1 MSIVLKSLALLPFVA
16 YTGLFRVFRLRGEGW
31 RSAALGA
38 ATCWGVFV
46 ALSTELL
53 SVPRLITRPAL
64 ALAWLLLTLGSFAYA
79 ATIRAGHPSK
89 VVNGPAPDTIRLDK
103 LDWFLLSVTGLLVA
117 LVGLTAIIS
126 APNTWDAMAYH
137 MSRIVQWMTNR
148 DVGLYPAFYSV
159 QLFLSPWAEYAMM
172 HLDVLYGGDRLVNL
186 IEWFSMIGGIIGV
199 SLIAQRLGAGIRGQ
213 IFAAIAC
220 ATIPAALLE
229 ASGAMNTYVAA
240 FWIVVAVY
248 YFLRWNGDPTWPVTF
263 GMGSALGL
271 AIMTKGTA
279 YVFLPCVLLACWWI
293 GSAASRK
300 LLLLRVPVLVLAI
313 LVLNG
318 PLFVRNYRLSGSPL
332 GFAAPLGDDTLRQ
345 YSNSR
350 YSASVTFANVVKNLS
365 LHVVT
370 PIGAVNHEASRVV
383 FASLRTLHID
393 PNDQADTY
401 RGGFHLN
408 GVSSHEER
416 AGNPLQLALIFVSI
430 LLLFSRRIGNR
441 ALRLF
446 ALGLVGSFVLF
457 CALVRWQAWN
467 ARYHM
472 PLFLLGVAL
481 VGVVLERSWP
491 RVVLTSAAC
500 LLLLAALP
508 FVLLN
513 SLRPLISVK
522 SPSVFQQSR
531 TETYFADSHRW
542 QIHSYSN
549 TASFVKATGCDN
561 VGVDSSF
568 DDFDYPMFAILG
580 AGHGDLTVRY
590 SEVKNLTAEYARPES
605 GPPCAVIC
613 LRCAN
618 SPAKWAQY
626 RQVGGRVSLF
636 DEIAV
641 FSSKGDLPNTQTF
654 EMPIGYSP
662 DQMLVELDRYRDSP
676 PAVDLRPTED
686 RVIQAGHDYPGQRD
700 DLKARL
706 DSLYMGTVSLWR
718 VRDSVDPLRRRGERI
733 DHSKIDPQQLVGASE
748 VIQNWFQTEPAKVR
762 ELNASIDRLYSTHSA
777 QVNQ

>member
-1 MSIVLKSLALLPFVA
+1 MSIALKILALLPFIA
-16 YTGLFRVFRLRGEGW
+16 YAGLFRIFRLRGEGW

-46 ALSTELL
+46 ALSTEIL

-64 ALAWLLLTLGSFAYA
+64 AVAWLLLAVASFAYA
-79 ATIRAGHPSK
+79 AKVRASQ
-89 VVNGPAPDTIRLDK
+89 PAKPERGSEPATTSLDK
-103 LDWFLLSVTGLLVA
+103 LDWFLLSLTGLLIA
-117 LVGLTAIIS
+117 LVGVTAIVS

-137 MSRIVQWMTNR
+137 MSRIAQWMTNR
-148 DVGLYPAFYSV
+148 DVNLYPAFYSV

-186 IEWFSMIGGIIGV
+186 IEWFSMIGSIIGV

-213 IFAAIAC
+213 ILAAIAC

-248 YFLRWNGDPTWPVTF
+248 YLLRWNERQTWPVALAI
-263 GMGSALGL
+263 GSALGL
-271 AIMTKGTA
+271 AIMTKGTT
-279 YVFLPCVLLACWWI
+279 YIFLPCVLLACWWI
-293 GSAASRK
+293 GSSASRK
-300 LLLLRVPVLVLAI
+300 LLLLRAPVLVLAI

-318 PLFVRNYRLSGSPL
+318 PLFVRNYKLSGSPL

-350 YSASVTFANVVKNLS
+350 YSASITFANVVKNLS

-370 PIGAVNHEASRVV
+370 PVGAVNHEASKLV
-383 FASLRTLHID
+383 FASLRALHID

-401 RGGFHLN
+401 RGGFHMN

-416 AGNPLQLALIFVSI
+416 AGNPLQLALIVVSI
-430 LLLFSRRIGNR
+430 LLLFSKRIGNR

-446 ALGLVGSFVLF
+446 ALGIIGSFVLF

-467 ARYHM
+467 ARYHL

-481 VGVVLERSWP
+481 MGVVLERSWP
-491 RVVLTSAAC
+491 RVALTSVAC

-513 SLRPLISVK
+513 SLRPLVSVK
-522 SPSVFQQSR
+522 SPSIFSQSR

-542 QIHSYSN
+542 QLHSYSAA
-549 TASFVKATGCDN
+549 ASFVKATGCN
-561 VGVDSSF
+561 SVGVDSSF
-568 DDFDYPMFAILG
+568 DDFDYPMFALLG
-580 AGHGDLTVRY
+580 AGHGDRQVRY
-590 SEVKNLTAEYARPES
+590 AEVKNLTAEYARPDS
-605 GPPCAVIC
+605 TPVCAIIC

-626 RQVGGRVSLF
+626 KQVGGKVSVF

-641 FSSKGDLPNTQTF
+641 FSADGNLPNTQTF
-654 EMPIGYSP
+654 ELPVDYNPGQIL
-662 DQMLVELDRYRDSP
+662 QELDRYRDSP
-676 PAVDLRPTED
+676 PSIDLSSTED
-686 RVIQAGHDYPGQRD
+686 RVIRAGHDYPLERE

-706 DSLYMGTVSLWR
+706 DGLYTGGLSLWR
-718 VRDSVDPLRRRGERI
+718 VRDSVDPLRRKGEPI
-733 DHSKIDPQQLVGASE
+733 DHSKIDPVQLIGASE

-762 ELNASIDRLYSTHSA
+762 DLNDSIDRLYSTHNA
-777 QVNQ
+777 QLNK

>member
-1 MSIVLKSLALLPFVA
+1 MSIALKALALLPFVA
-16 YTGLFRVFRLRGEGW
+16 YVGLFCVFRLRGEGW

-53 SVPRLITRPAL
+53 SLFRLITRPAL
-64 ALAWLLLTLGSFAYA
+64 AVAWLTLAVASFFYSEKIRRMQPAKLDRGSEPD
-79 ATIRAGHPSK
+79 ATS
-89 VVNGPAPDTIRLDK
+89 LDR
-103 LDWFLLSVTGLLVA
+103 LDWFLLSLAGLLVA
-117 LVGLTAIIS
+117 LVGITAIVS

-137 MSRIVQWMTNR
+137 MSRITQWMTNR
-148 DVGLYPAFYSV
+148 DVNLYPAFYSV

-172 HLDVLYGGDRLVNL
+172 HLDALYGADRLVNL
-186 IEWFSMIGGIIGV
+186 IEWFSMIGSIIGV
-199 SLIAQRLGAGIRGQ
+199 SLIAQRLGAGVRGQ
-213 IFAAIAC
+213 ILAAIAC
-220 ATIPAALLE
+220 ATIPAGLLE

-248 YFLRWNGDPTWPVTF
+248 YLLRWNERQTWPVALAI
-263 GMGSALGL
+263 GSALGL
-271 AIMTKGTA
+271 AIMTKGTT

-300 LLLLRVPVLVLAI
+300 LLLVRAPAVLLAI

-318 PLFVRNYRLSGSPL
+318 PLFIRNYRLSGSPL
-332 GFAAPLGDDTLRQ
+332 GFASPLGDDTLRQ

-350 YSASVTFANVVKNLS
+350 YSVSITFANIVKNLS
-365 LHVVT
+365 LHVAT
-370 PIGAVNHEASRVV
+370 PVGAVNHEASRLVL
-383 FASLRTLHID
+383 ASLRAFHID
-393 PNDQADTY
+393 PNDHADTY

-430 LLLFSRRIGNR
+430 LVLFGRRIGNR

-446 ALGLVGSFVLF
+446 ALGIVGSFVLF

-467 ARYHM
+467 ARYHL

-491 RVVLTSAAC
+491 RIALTSVAC

-522 SPSVFQQSR
+522 SPSIFRQSR

-542 QIHSYSN
+542 QLRSYLGA
-549 TASFVKATGCDN
+549 ASFVNATGCN
-561 VGVDSSF
+561 SVGVDSSF
-568 DDFDYPMFAILG
+568 DDFDYPMLAILG
-580 AGHGDLTVRY
+580 AGHGERKVRY
-590 SEVKNLTAEYARPES
+590 SEVKNLTAEYARADS

-626 RQVGGRVSLF
+626 RRVGGRVSVF

-641 FSSKGDLPNTQTF
+641 FSPNGDLPNTQTF
-654 EMPIGYSP
+654 QLTATYNP
-662 DQMLVELDRYRDSP
+662 DQILQALDRYRDSP
-676 PAVDLRPTED
+676 PSLDLSATEN
-686 RVIQAGHDYPGQRD
+686 RVIRAGQDYPDQRA

-706 DSLYMGTVSLWR
+706 DNLYVGTLSLWR
-718 VRDSVDPLRRRGERI
+718 VRDSVDPLRRQGEPI
-733 DHSKIDPQQLVGASE
+733 DHSKMDPLQLIGASE
-748 VIQNWFQTEPAKVR
+748 VIENWFQTEPAKVR
-762 ELNASIDRLYSTHSA
+762 DLNDSIDRLYSTHSA
-777 QVNQ
+777 QLNQ

>member
-1 MSIVLKSLALLPFVA
+1 MNIALKILAFLPFVA
-16 YTGLFRVFRLRGEGW
+16 YVGLFRVFRLRAEGW

-53 SVPRLITRPAL
+53 SLFRLITRPAL
-64 ALAWLLLTLGSFAYA
+64 AVAWLTLAVASFFYAEKIRPIQPDKIDRGSEPDA
-79 ATIRAGHPSK
+79 AS
-89 VVNGPAPDTIRLDK
+89 LDK
-103 LDWFLLSVTGLLVA
+103 LDWFLLSLAGLLVA
-117 LVGLTAIIS
+117 LVGITAIVS

-137 MSRIVQWMTNR
+137 MSRITQWMTNR
-148 DVGLYPAFYSV
+148 DVNLYPAFYSV

-186 IEWFSMIGGIIGV
+186 VEWFSMIGSIIGV
-199 SLIAQRLGAGIRGQ
+199 SLIAQRLGAGVRGQ
-213 IFAAIAC
+213 ILAAIAC
-220 ATIPAALLE
+220 ATIPAGLLE

-248 YFLRWNGDPTWPVTF
+248 YLLRWNERQTWPVALAI
-263 GMGSALGL
+263 GSALGL
-271 AIMTKGTA
+271 AIMTKGTS
-279 YVFLPCVLLACWWI
+279 YFFLPCVLLTCWWI

-300 LLLLRVPVLVLAI
+300 LLLVRAPVVLLAI

-318 PLFVRNYRLSGSPL
+318 PLFIRNYRLSGSPL
-332 GFAAPLGDDTLRQ
+332 GFASPLGDDTLRQ
-345 YSNSR
+345 YPNSR
-350 YSASVTFANVVKNLS
+350 YSASITFANIVKNLS
-365 LHVVT
+365 LHVAT
-370 PIGAVNHEASRVV
+370 PVGAVNHEASRLVL
-383 FASLRTLHID
+383 ASLRAFHID
-393 PNDQADTY
+393 PNDPADTY

-446 ALGLVGSFVLF
+446 ALGIVGSFVLF

-467 ARYHM
+467 ARFHL

-481 VGVVLERSWP
+481 AGVVLERRWP
-491 RVVLTSAAC
+491 RVALTSAAC

-522 SPSVFQQSR
+522 STSIFRQSR
-531 TETYFADSHRW
+531 TEAYFADSHRW
-542 QIHSYSN
+542 QFHSYLGA
-549 TASFVKATGCDN
+549 ASFVNATGCN
-561 VGVDSSF
+561 SVGLDSSF
-568 DDFDYPMFAILG
+568 DDFDYPMFALLG
-580 AGHGDLTVRY
+580 AGQGERKVRY
-590 SEVKNLTAEYARPES
+590 SQVKNLTAEYSRPDS
-605 GPPCAVIC
+605 VPPCAVIC

-626 RQVGGRVSLF
+626 RPVGGRVSVF

-641 FSSKGDLPNTQTF
+641 FSPDGDSPNSQTF
-654 EMPIGYSP
+654 ELPANYNP
-662 DQMLVELDRYRDSP
+662 DQILQALDRYRDSP
-676 PAVDLRPTED
+676 PSLDLSATED
-686 RVIQAGHDYPGQRD
+686 RVIRAEHDYPDRAA

-706 DSLYMGTVSLWR
+706 DNLYMGTLSLWR
-718 VRDSVDPLRRRGERI
+718 VRDSVDPLRRRGEPV
-733 DHSKIDPQQLVGASE
+733 DHSKIDALQLIGASE
-748 VIQNWFQTEPAKVR
+748 VIEEWFQTEPAKVR
-762 ELNASIDRLYSTHSA
+762 DLNDSIDRLYSTHDA
-777 QVNQ
+777 QLNR

>member
-1 MSIVLKSLALLPFVA
+1 
-16 YTGLFRVFRLRGEGW
+16 
-31 RSAALGA
+31 
-38 ATCWGVFV
+38 VFV
-46 ALSTELL
+46 AVSTEIL

-64 ALAWLLLTLGSFAYA
+64 AVAWLLLAIVSFAYA
-79 ATIRAGHPSK
+79 ATIQAGRSAK
-89 VVNGPAPDTIRLDK
+89 AVDTPARDTASLDK
-103 LDWFLLSVTGLLVA
+103 LDWFLLSLVGLLVA
-117 LVGLTAIIS
+117 LVGITAIAS

-137 MSRIVQWMTNR
+137 MSRIAQWMTNH
-148 DVGLYPAFYSV
+148 DVSLYPAFYSV

-186 IEWFSMIGGIIGV
+186 IEWFSMIGSIIGV

-240 FWIVVAVY
+240 FWIVTAVY
-248 YFLRWNGDPTWPVTF
+248 YLLRWNERQTWPVALAI
-263 GMGSALGL
+263 GSALGL
-271 AIMTKGTA
+271 AIMTKGTT
-279 YVFLPCVLLACWWI
+279 YIFLPCVLLACWWI
-293 GSAASRK
+293 GSAASRR

-318 PLFVRNYRLSGSPL
+318 PLFVRNYKLSGSPL
-332 GFAAPLGDDTLRQ
+332 GFGSPLGDDTLRQ

-350 YSASVTFANVVKNLS
+350 YSASITFANVVKNLS

-370 PIGAVNHEASRVV
+370 PVGAVNHEASKLVL
-383 FASLRTLHID
+383 ASLRALHID

-401 RGGFHLN
+401 RGGFHMN

-416 AGNPLQLALIFVSI
+416 AGNPLQLALICLSI
-430 LLLFSRRIGNR
+430 LLLFSKRIGDR

-446 ALGLVGSFVLF
+446 ALGIIGSFVLF

-467 ARYHM
+467 ARYHL

-491 RVVLTSAAC
+491 RIALTSVAC

-513 SLRPLISVK
+513 SLRPLVSLK
-522 SPSVFQQSR
+522 SPSVFHQSR

-542 QIHSYSN
+542 QLDSYSAAAN
-549 TASFVKATGCDN
+549 FVKTIGCDS

-568 DDFDYPMFAILG
+568 DDFDYPMFALLG
-580 AGHGDLTVRY
+580 AGHGDRKVRY

-605 GPPCAVIC
+605 TPACVIIC

-626 RQVGGRVSLF
+626 KRVGGKVSVF

-641 FSSKGDLPNTQTF
+641 FSTNGDLPNTQTF
-654 EMPIGYSP
+654 DLPVNYAPEQIL
-662 DQMLVELDRYRDSP
+662 QELDRYRDSP
-676 PAVDLRPTED
+676 PSAGLGSTED
-686 RVIQAGHDYPGQRD
+686 RVIRAGSDYPEQRAG
-700 DLKARL
+700 LKARL
-706 DSLYMGTVSLWR
+706 DSLYIGTLSLWR
-718 VRDSVDPLRRRGERI
+718 VRDSVDPLRRRGEPI
-733 DHSKIDPQQLVGASE
+733 DHSKIDPVQLIGASE
-748 VIQNWFQTEPAKVR
+748 VTRNWFQTEPGKVR
-762 ELNASIDRLYSTHSA
+762 ELNDSIDRLYSTHSA
-777 QVNQ
+777 QLNK

>member
-1 MSIVLKSLALLPFVA
+1 MSVALKILALLPFIA
-16 YTGLFRVFRLRGEGW
+16 YAGLFRIFRLRGEGW

-38 ATCWGVFV
+38 ATCWGVFI
-46 ALSTELL
+46 AMSTEIL
-53 SVPRLITRPAL
+53 SAPRLITRPVL
-64 ALAWLLLTLGSFAYA
+64 AVTWLLLAIASFAYPA
-79 ATIRAGHPSK
+79 MIQTARSAK
-89 VVNGPAPDTIRLDK
+89 AVNASAPDTTPLDK
-103 LDWFLLSVTGLLVA
+103 LDWFLLSLIGLLVA
-117 LVGLTAIIS
+117 LVGITAIVS

-148 DVGLYPAFYSV
+148 DVNLYPAFYSV

-186 IEWFSMIGGIIGV
+186 IEWFSMIGSIIGV
-199 SLIAQRLGAGIRGQ
+199 SLIAQRLGAGVRGQ
-213 IFAAIAC
+213 ILAAIAC
-220 ATIPAALLE
+220 ATIPAGLLE
-229 ASGAMNTYVAA
+229 ASGAMNTYVGA

-248 YFLRWNGDPTWPVTF
+248 YLLRWNERQTWPVTVA
-263 GMGSALGL
+263 MGAALGL

-279 YVFLPCVLLACWWI
+279 YVFLPCVLLACWWM
-293 GSAASRK
+293 GSAPSRK
-300 LLLLRVPVLVLAI
+300 LLLVRVPALVLAI

-318 PLFVRNYRLSGSPL
+318 PLFIRNYKLSGSPL

-350 YSASVTFANVVKNLS
+350 YSASITFANVVKNLS

-370 PIGAVNHEASRVV
+370 PIGAVNREASRLV
-383 FASLRTLHID
+383 FAFLRTLQID
-393 PNDQADTY
+393 PNDPADTY

-408 GVSSHEER
+408 GASSHEER
-416 AGNPLQLALIFVSI
+416 AGNPLQLALIFVS
-430 LLLFSRRIGNR
+430 LLLLLSPRIGDR

-446 ALGLVGSFVLF
+446 ALGIVASFVLF

-491 RVVLTSAAC
+491 RVVLTSVAC

-522 SPSVFQQSR
+522 SPSIFRQSR

-542 QIHSYSN
+542 QIHSFLGA
-549 TASFVKATGCDN
+549 ASFVDATKCN
-561 VGVDSSF
+561 SVGVDSSF

-580 AGHGDLTVRY
+580 AGHGDREVRY
-590 SEVKNLTAEYARPES
+590 SEVKNLTAEYARPGS
-605 GPPCAVIC
+605 SPPCAVIC

-626 RQVGGRVSLF
+626 RKVGGRVSLF

-641 FSSKGDLPNTQTF
+641 FGPNGDLPNTQTF
-654 EMPIGYSP
+654 ELPVSYAPGQI
-662 DQMLVELDRYRDSP
+662 LLELDRYRDSP
-676 PAVDLRPTED
+676 PSVDLRPTED

-718 VRDSVDPLRRRGERI
+718 VRDSVDPLRRRGEPI

-748 VIQNWFQTEPAKVR
+748 VIQNWFQTEAAKVR
-762 ELNASIDRLYSTHSA
+762 ELNDAIDRLYSTHSA
-777 QVNQ
+777 QLNN

>member
-1 MSIVLKSLALLPFVA
+1 MSVALKILALLPFIA
-16 YTGLFRVFRLRGEGW
+16 YAGLFRIFRLRGEGW

-46 ALSTELL
+46 AISTEIL
-53 SVPRLITRPAL
+53 SVPRLITRPVL
-64 ALAWLLLTLGSFAYA
+64 AVAWLLLAIASFAYA
-79 ATIRAGHPSK
+79 AMIQTARSAK
-89 VVNGPAPDTIRLDK
+89 AVNAPAPDTTSLNK
-103 LDWFLLSVTGLLVA
+103 LDWFLLSLTGLLVA
-117 LVGLTAIIS
+117 LVGITAIVS

-148 DVGLYPAFYSV
+148 DVNLYPAFYSV

-186 IEWFSMIGGIIGV
+186 IEWFSMVGSIIGV
-199 SLIAQRLGAGIRGQ
+199 SLIAQRLGAGVRGQ
-213 IFAAIAC
+213 ILAAIAC
-220 ATIPAALLE
+220 ATIPAGLLE
-229 ASGAMNTYVAA
+229 ASGAMNTYVGA

-248 YFLRWNGDPTWPVTF
+248 YLLRWNERQSWPVAVA
-263 GMGSALGL
+263 MGAALGL

-279 YVFLPCVLLACWWI
+279 YVFLPCVLLACWWM
-293 GSAASRK
+293 GSASSRK
-300 LLLLRVPVLVLAI
+300 LLLVRVPVLVLAI

-318 PLFVRNYRLSGSPL
+318 PLFIRNYKLSGSPL

-350 YSASVTFANVVKNLS
+350 YSASITFANVVKNLS

-370 PIGAVNHEASRVV
+370 PIGAVNHAASRLV

-408 GVSSHEER
+408 SASSHEER
-416 AGNPLQLALIFVSI
+416 AGNPLQLALILVS
-430 LLLFSRRIGNR
+430 LLLLLSPRIGDR

-446 ALGLVGSFVLF
+446 ALGIVASFVLF

-491 RVVLTSAAC
+491 RVVLTSVAC

-522 SPSVFQQSR
+522 SPSIFRQSR

-542 QIHSYSN
+542 QLHSYSAA
-549 TASFVKATGCDN
+549 ASFVKATGCN
-561 VGVDSSF
+561 SVGVDSSF
-568 DDFDYPMFAILG
+568 DDFDYPMFALLG
-580 AGHGDLTVRY
+580 AGHGHREVRY
-590 SEVKNLTAEYARPES
+590 SEVKNLTAEYARPGS
-605 GPPCAVIC
+605 SPPCAVIC

-626 RQVGGRVSLF
+626 KEVGGRVSLF

-641 FSSKGDLPNTQTF
+641 FGPNGDLPNTQTF
-654 EMPIGYSP
+654 ELPVNYAPGQI
-662 DQMLVELDRYRDSP
+662 LLELDRYRDSP
-676 PAVDLRPTED
+676 PSVDLRPTED

-718 VRDSVDPLRRRGERI
+718 VRDSVDPLRRRGEPI

-748 VIQNWFQTEPAKVR
+748 VIQNWFQTEAAKAR
-762 ELNASIDRLYSTHSA
+762 ELNDEIDRLYSTRSA
-777 QVNQ
+777 QLNK

>member
-1 MSIVLKSLALLPFVA
+1 MSIVLKILALLPFVA
-16 YTGLFRVFRLRGEGW
+16 YAGLFRIFRLRGEGW

-38 ATCWGVFV
+38 ATYWGVFV

-64 ALAWLLLTLGSFAYA
+64 AVAWLLLAIASFFYA
-79 ATIRAGHPSK
+79 AKLRASSPSK
-89 VVNGPAPDTIRLDK
+89 VVTGFSPEPAPLDK
-103 LDWFLLSVTGLLVA
+103 LDWFLLSLTGLLIA
-117 LVGLTAIIS
+117 LVGITAIVS

-186 IEWFSMIGGIIGV
+186 IEWFSMIGSIIGV
-199 SLIAQRLGAGIRGQ
+199 SLIAQRLGAGVRGQ
-213 IFAAIAC
+213 ILAAIAC
-220 ATIPAALLE
+220 ATIPAGFLE
-229 ASGAMNTYVAA
+229 ASGAMNTYVGA

-248 YFLRWNGDPTWPVTF
+248 YLLRWNERQTWPVVLA
-263 GMGSALGL
+263 MGSALGL

-279 YVFLPCVLLACWWI
+279 YVFLPCVLLTCWWI
-293 GSAASRK
+293 GSATARK
-300 LLLLRVPVLVLAI
+300 LLLVRVPVLALAI
-313 LVLNG
+313 LLLNG
-318 PLFVRNYRLSGSPL
+318 PLFIRNYKLSGSPL

-350 YSASVTFANVVKNLS
+350 YSASITFANVVKNLS

-370 PIGAVNHEASRVV
+370 PVGAVNREAGRLV

-408 GVSSHEER
+408 NVSSHEER
-416 AGNPLQLALIFVSI
+416 AGNPLQLVLIFLSI
-430 LLLFSRRIGNR
+430 LLLFSRRIGDR

-446 ALGLVGSFVLF
+446 ALGICASFVLF

-491 RVVLTSAAC
+491 RVALTAVAGV
-500 LLLLAALP
+500 LLLAAFP

-513 SLRPLISVK
+513 SLRPLLPVK
-522 SPSVFQQSR
+522 SPSIFSQSR

-542 QIHSYSN
+542 QLHSYLGAAN
-549 TASFVKATGCDN
+549 FVEGTGCNN

-568 DDFDYPMFAILG
+568 DDFDYPMFAILD
-580 AGHGDLTVRY
+580 AGHGDRKVRY
-590 SEVKNLTAEYARPES
+590 SEVKNLTAEYARADATS
-605 GPPCAVIC
+605 PCAVIC

-626 RQVGGRVSLF
+626 KKVGERVSLF

-641 FSSKGDLPNTQTF
+641 FSPNGDLANTQTF
-654 EMPIGYSP
+654 ELPVNCAPEQI
-662 DQMLVELDRYRDSP
+662 LLALDRYRDSP

-706 DSLYMGTVSLWR
+706 DGLYMGTVSLWR
-718 VRDSVDPLRRRGERI
+718 VRDSVDPLRRRGEPI

-762 ELNASIDRLYSTHSA
+762 ELNDSIDRLYSTHSA
-777 QVNQ
+777 QVNK